1 MMSQTP
7 WVQVLTPPLSTW
19 YGFGWVTWPLH
30 ASVSTT
36 IKRRYKSHWGI
47 TKIMPWHTWV
57 VYGKHSINSCYST
70 AKGVWEQGWETS
82 VSPECY
88 ELNRTD
94 HRVPLEALEQRNYWL
109 QPGITQVNLMPAF
122 IQCTNTCD
130 YLQSICID
138 GEKAWISTEAGRGK
152 CNIKEN
158 SGGRNERTLPAKVR
172 SKKEKTWRT
181 LIQLPRHLDAQP
193 HTIFYFFYPLN
204 SQNYSLDKS
213 LEECCIWP
221 WHMRLVQK

>member
-1 MMSQTP
+1 MMSQTS

-19 YGFGWVTWPLH
+19 YGLGWVTWPLH

-57 VYGKHSINSCYST
+57 VYGKHSINSCHSA

-82 VSPECY
+82 VSSECC

-138 GEKAWISTEAGRGK
+138 GERAWISTEAGRGK

-158 SGGRNERTLPAKVR
+158 SEGRNERTLPAKVR
-172 SKKEKTWRT
+172 SKKKKTWRT
-181 LIQLPRHLDAQP
+181 LIQLQRLLDAQP

-221 WHMRLVQK
+221 WHMRLMQK

>member
-1 MMSQTP
+1 
-7 WVQVLTPPLSTW
+7 
-19 YGFGWVTWPLH
+19 
-30 ASVSTT
+30 
-36 IKRRYKSHWGI
+36 
-47 TKIMPWHTWV
+47 MPWHMWV

-82 VSPECY
+82 VSPECC

-138 GEKAWISTEAGRGK
+138 GERAWISTEAGREK

-158 SGGRNERTLPAKVR
+158 SGGRNERTLPAKVQ
-172 SKKEKTWRT
+172 SKKEKEDLKNTYTTTKTSRCSAT
-181 LIQLPRHLDAQP
+181 HYFLFFLSSELPEL
-193 HTIFYFFYPLN
+193 
-204 SQNYSLDKS
+204 
-213 LEECCIWP
+213 
-221 WHMRLVQK
+221 